1 MTLMKISQKGI
12 DLIKKF
18 EGCRLKAY
26 KDSVGVWTIGRGNTS
41 HAKAGMTITQQQAET
56 FLKEDIVPVE
66 RVLNGMGVNFTQNQF
81 DALCSWIFNLGTA
94 NFNSSTMRKYIIA
107 KKGDVEI
114 TDQLIKWH
122 NAGGKPLTGLKR
134 RRVAEANMFLGR
146 ELYVMKA
153 NGEIIKK

>member
-26 KDSVGVWTIGRGNTS
+26 KDSVGVWTIGWGNTS
-41 HAKAGMTITQQQAET
+41 HAKAGMVITQQQAET

-94 NFNSSTMRKYIIA
+94 NFNSSAMRKYIIA